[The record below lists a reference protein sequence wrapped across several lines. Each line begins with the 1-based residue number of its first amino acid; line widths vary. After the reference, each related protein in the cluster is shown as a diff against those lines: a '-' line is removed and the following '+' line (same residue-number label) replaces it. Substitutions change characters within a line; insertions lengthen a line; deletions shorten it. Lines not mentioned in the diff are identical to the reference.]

1 MIRYT
6 RLNHH
11 KYCRILFY
19 VVALACFTSC
29 AIPDQSLPPE
39 SNVSLFPYIE
49 LLREYTVRKERVS
62 RVVDGDTI
70 KLRNGET
77 VRYLDIDTPETVHPT
92 KPVECYGPDSDD
104 HNNKLVN
111 GKVVYLYV
119 GANAKDKYGRT
130 LAYVFTNNSFVNGE
144 LVSEGFATVRSYGQ
158 PGELFENLM
167 EFQKKARLLDKGLWG
182 KCE

>member
-1 MIRYT
+1 MIRDT
-6 RLNHH
+6 NLNHR
-11 KYCRILFY
+11 KFGGILFY
-19 VVALACFTSC
+19 MLALACFASC
-29 AIPDQSLPPE
+29 SMQDKSLPLE
-39 SNVSLFPYIE
+39 SSTLSISYTE
-49 LLREYTVRKERVS
+49 LLSEYAMRQERVT

-77 VRYLDIDTPETVHPT
+77 VRYLDIDTPETVHPS
-92 KPVECYGPDSDD
+92 KPVECYGPDSTA

-119 GANAKDKYGRT
+119 GENAKDKYGRT